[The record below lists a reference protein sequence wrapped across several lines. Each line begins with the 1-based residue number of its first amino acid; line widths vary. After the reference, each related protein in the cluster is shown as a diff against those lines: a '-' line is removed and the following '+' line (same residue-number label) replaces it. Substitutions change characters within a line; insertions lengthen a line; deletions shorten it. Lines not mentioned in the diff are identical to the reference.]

1 IGVTGGLEGVR
12 QVDDGEVLARVRQLR
27 ERGSS
32 PKQIA
37 RVLGLRPAQV
47 APLVRRV
54 AEQDQAQPDPAQRE
68 LLGCWISPEWSV
80 GLGLDQTPGW
90 AELDQAGSA
99 DPACSGGLAC
109 VLLARGGR
117 GSRATVCGFLVDVYC
132 LGVKNV
138 IGPLG
143 MGAGS
148 IDAYRRHFFSAFDR
162 PGLPVPLELARQVV
176 HGAVG
181 YARTLGFEPPDDFEP
196 AAAHLGEPTT
206 PAPIRFGRDGTP
218 WYIAGPYDNPRA
230 GMDTLST
237 TAGPDNFHYIVV
249 AGPMHVQ

>member
-1 IGVTGGLEGVR
+1 VR

-47 APLVRRV
+47 APLVRRI
-54 AEQDQAQPDPAQRE
+54 AEQDQAQSDPAQRE
-68 LLGCWISPEWSV
+68 LLGCWISPEWSI

-90 AELDQAGSA
+90 AELDQT
-99 DPACSGGLAC
+99 DPAEEETRGGLAC
-109 VLLARGGR
+109 VLLARR
-117 GSRATVCGFLVDVYC
+117 ERASRATVCGFLVDVYC

-138 IGPLG
+138 IGPLS
-143 MGAGS
+143 MGTGS
-148 IDAYRRHFFSAFDR
+148 LDAYRREYFSAFDR
-162 PGLPVPLELARQVV
+162 PGLPVPVELAQQVV

-181 YARTLGFEPPDDFEP
+181 YARTLGFEPPGDYGP
-196 AAAHLGEPTT
+196 AAAYLGEPTT

-218 WYIAGPYDNPRA
+218 WYISGPYDKPRA
-230 GMDTLST
+230 VLDTLSA
-237 TAGPDNFHYIVV
+237 TAGQGNFHYIVV
-249 AGPMHVQ
+249 SPVHA